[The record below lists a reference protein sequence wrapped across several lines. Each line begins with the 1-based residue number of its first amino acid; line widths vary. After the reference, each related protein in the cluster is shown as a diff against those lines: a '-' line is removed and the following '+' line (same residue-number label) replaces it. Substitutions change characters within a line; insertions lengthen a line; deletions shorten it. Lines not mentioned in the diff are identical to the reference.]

1 MAIFGPPNAGK
12 SSLLNFFGTQPLFD
26 SILHRIYNS
35 RTAQREAAIV
45 THIPGTTRDVLELEL
60 DIGGL
65 LVVVADTAGLRKTDD
80 VVEAIGV
87 RRAEDA

>member
-1 MAIFGPPNAGK
+1 MRSP
-12 SSLLNFFGTQPLFD
+12 LLIA
-26 SILHRIYNS
+26 SLHRIHNN

-65 LVVVADTAGLRKTDD
+65 LVIVADTAGLRKTED

>member
-1 MAIFGPPNAGK
+1 M
-12 SSLLNFFGTQPLFD
+12 
-26 SILHRIYNS
+26 
-35 RTAQREAAIV
+35 

-65 LVVVADTAGLRKTDD
+65 LVIVADTAGLRKTED